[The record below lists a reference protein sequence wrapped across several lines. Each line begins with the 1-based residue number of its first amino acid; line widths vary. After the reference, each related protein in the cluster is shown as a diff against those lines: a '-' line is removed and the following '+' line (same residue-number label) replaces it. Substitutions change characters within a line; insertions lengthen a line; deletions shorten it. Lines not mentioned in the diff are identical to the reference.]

1 MNINIGKLSQFKT
14 INYVNNKYIVSW
26 GLEKVN
32 NNPEDDTYKW
42 YYFILT
48 HKPSIVEIKDT
59 INAYINEL
67 VKKSITENF
76 IWSGMKIKLSIEN
89 QIDYKLLFDIT
100 MLQNGENLPEKLK
113 FKSNGETIY
122 YEIDN
127 IDEFKDFI
135 IQMNNHI
142 RNCVKIGYDMKESIH
157 YEEYVI

>member
-1 MNINIGKLSQFKT
+1 MNINIGKLNEFKA
-14 INYVNNKYIVSW
+14 INYVNNKYIVNW
-26 GLEKVN
+26 GLSKVN
-32 NNPEDDTYKW
+32 NNPDDDTYKW

-59 INAYINEL
+59 INTYINEQI
-67 VKKSITENF
+67 KKAITENF
-76 IWSGMKIKLSIEN
+76 IWNGMKIKLSLEN
-89 QIDYKLLFDIT
+89 QIDYKLLFDTT
-100 MLQNGENLPEKLK
+100 MIQNGTNLPEKLK

>member
-1 MNINIGKLSQFKT
+1 MNINIGKLNEFKA
-14 INYVNNKYIVSW
+14 INYVNNKYIVNW
-26 GLEKVN
+26 GLSKVN
-32 NNPEDDTYKW
+32 NNPDDDTYKW

-59 INAYINEL
+59 INTYINEQI
-67 VKKSITENF
+67 KKAITENF
-76 IWSGMKIKLSIEN
+76 IWNGMKIKLSLEN
-89 QIDYKLLFDIT
+89 QIDYKLLFDTT
-100 MLQNGENLPEKLK
+100 MIQNGTNLPEKLK
-113 FKSNGETIY
+113 FKSNGETIH

>member
-48 HKPSIVEIKDT
+48 HKPSIVEIKEI

-67 VKKSITENF
+67 IKKSITENF
-76 IWSGMKIKLSIEN
+76 IWNGMKIKLSIEN

-113 FKSNGETIY
+113 FKSNGEIIY